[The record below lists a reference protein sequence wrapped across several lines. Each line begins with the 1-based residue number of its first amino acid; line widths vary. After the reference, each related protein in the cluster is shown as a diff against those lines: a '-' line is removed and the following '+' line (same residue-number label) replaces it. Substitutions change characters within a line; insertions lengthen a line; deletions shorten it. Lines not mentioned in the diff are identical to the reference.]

1 MARIPEDTIQEVR
14 DRVDIVDVVGR
25 VVSLKKAGRSFKG
38 LCPFHDEKTPSF
50 NVSPDRGS
58 YHCFGCGEGGNA
70 FGFLMKHEGLSFP
83 EAVRSL
89 AAEVGI
95 EIKQEAGGATPSV
108 TEPVLAANLAAQ
120 ALYRRALLGEEGEV
134 ARAYLEAR
142 GVDLEIAERFGIGFA
157 PDRWDAVVTV
167 LQHEDIPAEIGE
179 TAGLLKARENG
190 GHYDMLRGRISFPIQ
205 DTRGRVIG
213 FGGRAIGKDQEPKY
227 LNTPESPVFHKRRA
241 FYGFPFALDPI
252 RKCDRVV
259 VVEGYFDWVALARAG
274 VEEAVATCG
283 TALTEQHARDLR
295 RRTRNVVLLFDG
307 DDAGQRAMLRALE
320 TLLPQG
326 LRVSVVGLPTGQDP
340 DDLLRSEGS
349 EALVKRIDEARP
361 ALGVAIA
368 RAVAAGV
375 STPWERADAASA
387 VVPLLLLVSD
397 PVERAEFS
405 RQLAMAAGVEPR
417 EIEAATR
424 KLQKGEGTGEVI
436 LQASRRTLGPE
447 HRHYELAL
455 QILLA
460 HPELL
465 AEAEGLLSCA
475 PDPTLAELA
484 REILGGTS
492 AEVLLDRLEGEP
504 RQILSRLAAEGLGDL
519 EESSRASQALAD
531 ALAKLLALRERRER
545 AQLNRR
551 LADDATLLAEKNV
564 ELLNRRQRHSAV

>member
-179 TAGLLKARENG
+179 TAGLLKARESG

-460 HPELL
+460 HPGLL

-475 PDPTLAELA
+475 PDPALAELA